1 MSTAS
6 DWKIVVIDDEEDI
19 REVMTLALE
28 DGGYKVAAAEDG
40 KAGIQLCEE
49 LLPQIVITDIRMPGM
64 DGLQVLET
72 LKANDSDIE
81 VIVATAFGE
90 MDLAIRALQLDASD
104 FITKPISDDA
114 LYLALNRAK
123 DRYTSR
129 KQLKDYTALLEK
141 EKAETSQELLKT
153 FSYQKNLI
161 ESSMDGILGCD
172 DTDTVVTYNQ
182 SMEQIVGYLKKEVLQ
197 KMTFAQFF
205 SAKEAARLK
214 QNLASD
220 KYGGK
225 NQLIIYETIMRGKAG
240 RHIPVQVSATILF
253 DEGSESGLVCFI
265 RDLREIRKLEREM
278 ADQARILHQDKM
290 MSLGRLAASVVH
302 EINNPLSGIL
312 NYLRLMLRILDED
325 QLDEDQTQKFQH
337 YLELAENEIE
347 RCSQIVANLLNFSR
361 TSPPAFGEVRIEE
374 LINRCILLSRHKLE
388 LSNIGLESNIQMNLP
403 PVKGDFN
410 QLQQCIINLIFNAID
425 AMPGGGTLT
434 LEGHCEA
441 GKRLV
446 VITVKDSGEGI
457 APADLPYIFEPFFT
471 TKSQAY
477 GVGLGLSTVYGIM
490 ARHKGAVNVESHPG
504 EGATFTLEL
513 PVSG

>member
-1 MSTAS
+1 
-6 DWKIVVIDDEEDI
+6 
-19 REVMTLALE
+19 
-28 DGGYKVAAAEDG
+28 
-40 KAGIQLCEE
+40 
-49 LLPQIVITDIRMPGM
+49 
-64 DGLQVLET
+64 
-72 LKANDSDIE
+72 
-81 VIVATAFGE
+81 
-90 MDLAIRALQLDASD
+90 
-104 FITKPISDDA
+104 
-114 LYLALNRAK
+114 
-123 DRYTSR
+123 
-129 KQLKDYTALLEK
+129 
-141 EKAETSQELLKT
+141 
-153 FSYQKNLI
+153 
-161 ESSMDGILGCD
+161 
-172 DTDTVVTYNQ
+172 
-182 SMEQIVGYLKKEVLQ
+182 
-197 KMTFAQFF
+197 
-205 SAKEAARLK
+205 
-214 QNLASD
+214 
-220 KYGGK
+220 
-225 NQLIIYETIMRGKAG
+225 
-240 RHIPVQVSATILF
+240 
-253 DEGSESGLVCFI
+253 
-265 RDLREIRKLEREM
+265 
-278 ADQARILHQDKM
+278 M

-388 LSNIGLESNIQMNLP
+388 LSNIGLESNIQTNLP

-490 ARHKGAVNVESHPG
+490 ERHKGAVNVESHPG

-513 PVSG
+513 PVSS